1 MSEIEELYKKNIK
14 VTNGNILAV
23 KLIEEMSELTQMLCK
38 ALDGDIRFPA
48 IEEEMA
54 DVEIM
59 MAQVELMFMGMH
71 PTFRREKERIKD
83 GKIERQ
89 IKRIYELSQVREKDG
104 QSSEEKPLLHQL

>member
-59 MAQVELMFMGMH
+59 MAQVELMLMGMH

-89 IKRIYELSQVREKDG
+89 INRIYELSQVLEKDG